1 MNTFESTGQKIR
13 RKFMRDEVYDILL
26 DWIVTGKLIAD
37 QQIRDKEIS
46 EQLGVSRTPIREA
59 LLRLENEGFVQ
70 TKANSSTFVTPIKY
84 QEIKHYYSIAYTLEK
99 LVIEEIYTKITD
111 QHLEKMMNVNQEM
124 YLSIKE
130 GNYLTALK
138 KDTEFHAIPI
148 SLSFNAELKK
158 ILTNLKHKLKR
169 IELYYY
175 DKIEDAHISFVEH
188 EQIIDALKQN
198 NLNLTLEYIE
208 QNWKK
213 GLERIQNHLIKNEN
227 VNR

>member
-1 MNTFESTGQKIR
+1 MNTSKGTEQKIK

-84 QEIKHYYSIAYTLEK
+84 QEIKDYYSIIYALEK
-99 LVIEEIYTKITD
+99 LVIEEIFTKITD
-111 QHLEKMMNVNQEM
+111 QHLEKMKNINQEM
-124 YLSIKE
+124 HLSIKE
-130 GNYLTALK
+130 GKYLTALQ

-148 SLSFNAELKK
+148 SLSLNAELAK

-169 IELYYY
+169 IEFYYY
-175 DKIEDAHISFVEH
+175 DKIKDAHTSFMEH
-188 EQIIDALKQN
+188 EQIIDALKQKD
-198 NLNLTLEYIE
+198 LNLTLNYIE

-213 GLERIQNHLIKNEN
+213 GLERIQNHLITNED
-227 VNR
+227 